1 MGQCSRFFTG
11 LESLRSL
18 PDYTLGSG
26 GRIRTC
32 DLRVMSPTSCHCSTP
47 RCDQSDLCSDLVTLV
62 KQFLCSYWC
71 RSKTSTI
78 STAQLNILL
87 CLHMLPIKQVV
98 YLRSY
103 LVKPVGDLILRWAS
117 HLDAFSV
124 YPIRTWLPSIA
135 AGATT
140 DTPEVRPSQSSRTR
154 ESSSQ
159 ISSAHNG

>member
-1 MGQCSRFFTG
+1 MYVIKTAFSA
-11 LESLRSL
+11 SIV
-18 PDYTLGSG
+18 GSG
-26 GRIRTC
+26 GTIRTY
-32 DLRVMSPTSCHCSTP
+32 DLRVMSPTSCRCSTP
-47 RCDQSDLCSDLVTLV
+47 RHEYDRLQW
-62 KQFLCSYWC
+62 FLCSYWC

-78 STAQLNILL
+78 STAQLNTLL
-87 CLHMLPIKQVV
+87 CLHTLPIKQVV

-124 YPIRTWLPSIA
+124 YPIRTWLPSTA

-159 ISSAHNG
+159 ISIAHNG